1 MADAGIKKVI
11 VLKKNLPAL
20 FGVDHNYIV
29 RYRVV
34 SEDKNRASHWSA
46 QNKAVPPTTNT
57 VNHSISV
64 DSSAGVIRLVWD
76 QVDSVSGYDIYVKW
90 DSESWTYLGLS
101 ATNSYS
107 SLIKNSSSSVKF
119 AVQVPTFPKNRFTS
133 STIFET
139 VSTSL

>member
-1 MADAGIKKVI
+1 MADAGIKKVV

-29 RYRVV
+29 RYRIV
-34 SEDKNRASHWSA
+34 SEDKNRTSHWSA
-46 QNKAVPPTTNT
+46 QNKAIPPTTTT

-64 DSSAGVIRLVWD
+64 DGTAGVIRLVWD
-76 QVDSVSGYDIYVKW
+76 QVDGISGYDIYVKW
-90 DSESWTYLGLS
+90 DSGSWIYLGAS
-101 ATNSYS
+101 TSNSYS
-107 SLIKNSSSSVKF
+107 CLIKNSSSSVKF
-119 AVQVPTFPKNRFTS
+119 AVQVPTFPKERFTS